1 MTYDRML
8 AIGVSTGLLTALGA
22 AATVQAAGA
31 KPDRPRVDFNRDI
44 RPILSDN
51 CFRCHGPDEKKR
63 KAGLRF
69 DTRQGAFADLDG
81 HRALVAGDLA
91 ASAVYQ
97 RITADDVDDRMPPP
111 ASGKSLTAE
120 QIALIRRWIEQGA
133 EWQEHWSFVA
143 PERPALP
150 TVKRADWPRNAID
163 YFILSRVEQAGLTPS
178 DQTDPRTLIRRVSF
192 DLTGL
197 PPTPAEIETFVN
209 DSSSSAYERLVDRL
223 LDSPHYGEHMARFWL
238 DAARYGDTH
247 GLHLD
252 NYREMWLYRDWV
264 INAFNANL
272 PYDAFTI
279 QQLAGDLLPDATL
292 DQQIATGFNR
302 CHVSTNEGGSIKEEV
317 YVRNVVDRVETTGT
331 IFLGLTVGC
340 AVCHDHKFDPIAQK
354 EFYQLFAFFNNL
366 DGNAMDGNT
375 KDPAP
380 VVRVL
385 SDRDRA
391 RRVVLRA
398 SIQGLEAEANG
409 PREALDA
416 AQAQWET
423 KLAEAVR
430 SRWHRLKP
438 QSVESAGGAR
448 LEVLDDE
455 SVLAAGDKPAKDTY
469 RVVARTDTTGIQ
481 AVRLEALTHSSLA
494 RGGTGRAGNGNF
506 VLTGFEAE
514 ARSITNP
521 KQRRQVRFVAAYT
534 DYAQKGFDVARAIDG
549 KSQTGWAVSGSP
561 AGQSRSAL
569 FVPAEPFGFEGGT
582 ELHVALHHESRRR
595 QHAIGRFRL
604 SVTDDP
610 EAVLAEK
617 PSKLGPWH
625 SLGPFIAS
633 NFDEAHETAFGPE
646 KTPGEIDLS
655 KKYVDDKLA
664 WITRAEWKDGV
675 VNNTLEGESAATY
688 LYRTIEAPTRRR
700 MTISLGSDDSLL
712 VWINGQQVFN
722 RKVTRGAAADQDT
735 ITIPLEA
742 GTNHLLMKV
751 CNSGGGYG
759 FYFKPTGENT
769 GRLSTEVAAALV
781 TNAEQRDD
789 AQRAALRAHYRREH
803 WPKWKEL
810 TDELDALRK
819 QDKEIVAK
827 APTTLV
833 FKERA
838 QPRDAFILRRGQYDI
853 RQEKVSRKTPAIL
866 PAMADDLPRNR
877 LGLARWLVDGLHPLT
892 ARVAVNRFWLQCF
905 GTGIV
910 KTAEDFGSRGE
921 PPSHPELLDSLA
933 TRFVADGWDVKKLMK
948 QIVMSAT
955 YRQSARMDPAL
966 LAKDPENR
974 LLARGPR
981 FRLDAEMLRDQAFA
995 IAGLL
1000 SPRVGG
1006 PSVKPPQPDGL
1017 WFAVGYSGSNTVRF
1031 KQDRGEKIFRRSV
1044 YTFWK
1049 RTAPPPTMRSFD
1061 APSREACR
1069 VRRERTNTPL
1079 QALVLMNEQQYVE
1092 AARHLARRVIHEGGS
1107 TAEQRVIFA
1116 FQRVTGRPPDPQEVA
1131 DIVAVLNDHRAHF
1144 ESDLEA
1150 AGKLI
1155 RVGESKPDTSIN
1167 AGELAAWT
1175 MVANLLLNLDEALT
1189 KG

>member
-1 MTYDRML
+1 MTKHRIV
-8 AIGVSTGLLTALGA
+8 AIGVFAGLFTAMG
-22 AATVQAAGA
+22 AATVRAADA
-31 KPDRPRVDFNRDI
+31 DRPRVDFNRDI
-44 RPILSDN
+44 RPIFSGN
-51 CFRCHGPDEKKR
+51 CFACHGPDGKTR

-69 DTRQGAFADLDG
+69 DTRQGAFADLGG
-81 HRALVAGDLA
+81 HHALVASDVA

-97 RITADDVDDRMPPP
+97 RITAEDAGDRMPPP
-111 ASGKSLTAE
+111 SSGKSLTAE
-120 QIALIRRWIEQGA
+120 QITLIRRWIEQGA

-143 PERPALP
+143 PKRPALP
-150 TVKRADWPRNAID
+150 AVKRTDWPRNAID

-178 DQTDPRTLIRRVSF
+178 TQADPRTLIRRVSF

-197 PPTPAEIETFVN
+197 PPTPAEIEALVN
-209 DSSSSAYERLVDRL
+209 DSSSSAYEKLVDRL

-292 DQQIATGFNR
+292 DDQIATGFNR

-340 AVCHDHKFDPIAQK
+340 AVCHDHKFDPISQQ

-366 DGNAMDGNT
+366 DGNAMDGNS

-380 VVRVL
+380 IVRVL
-385 SDRDRA
+385 SDRDRV
-391 RRVVLRA
+391 RRSTIQA
-398 SIQGLEAEANG
+398 SIRKLEAEVEG
-409 PREALDA
+409 PRPELDVAQAEWESKRAEALRS
-416 AQAQWET
+416 QWQSLE
-423 KLAEAVR
+423 
-430 SRWHRLKP
+430 P
-438 QSVESAGGAR
+438 QSVESVGGAT
-448 LEVLDDE
+448 LKVLDDK
-455 SVLAAGDKPAKDTY
+455 SVLAGGDKPAKDTY
-469 RVVARTDTTGIQ
+469 RIVARTDATGIQ

-494 RGGTGRAGNGNF
+494 KGGTGRARNGNF

-521 KQRRQVRFVAAYT
+521 KQTHQIRFVAAYA
-534 DYAQKGFDVARAIDG
+534 DYAQKGFDAARAIDG
-549 KSQTGWAVSGSP
+549 KSKTGWAISGGPS
-561 AGQSRSAL
+561 GQSRSVL

-582 ELHVALHHESRRR
+582 ELRIALRHESTSNR
-595 QHAIGRFRL
+595 HAIGRFRL
-604 SVTDDP
+604 ALTEDTTP
-610 EAVLAEK
+610 VLTEK
-617 PSKLGPWH
+617 PSRLGAWH
-625 SLGPFIAS
+625 SLGPFIAAD
-633 NFDEAHETAFGPE
+633 FDKAHETAFGPE
-646 KTPGEIDLS
+646 KTPDEIDLA
-655 KKYVDDKLA
+655 KKYADDKLA
-664 WITRAEWKDGV
+664 WIARAEWKDGV

-688 LYRTIEAPTRRR
+688 LYRTIDAPTRRR
-700 MTISLGSDDSLL
+700 MTISLGSDDSLR

-722 RKVTRGAAADQDT
+722 LKVTRAAAADQDT

-751 CNSGGGYG
+751 CNSGGAYG

-769 GRLSTEVAAALV
+769 GRLSTDVAAALV

-789 AQRAALRAHYRREH
+789 AQRTILRTHYRREH
-803 WPKWKEL
+803 WPKWKAL
-810 TDELDALRK
+810 SGELDGLRK

-838 QPRDAFILRRGQYDI
+838 EPRDAFILSRGQYDI
-853 RQEKVSRKTPAIL
+853 RQEKVSRQTPAML

-877 LGLARWLVDGLHPLT
+877 LGLARWLVDGSHPLT

-910 KTAEDFGSRGE
+910 KTAEDFGSQGE
-921 PPSHPELLDSLA
+921 PPSHPELLDHLA
-933 TRFVADGWDVKKLMK
+933 TQFVAGGWDIKKLMK
-948 QIVMSAT
+948 EIVMSAA
-955 YRQSARMDPAL
+955 YRQSARVTPAL

-1031 KQDRGEKIFRRSV
+1031 KQDRGENIFRRSV

-1092 AARHLARRVIHEGGS
+1092 AARHLAQRVIHTGGS
-1107 TAEQRVIFA
+1107 TTEDRVIFA
-1116 FQRVTGRPPDPQEVA
+1116 FRCVTGRPPDSQEVA

-1155 RVGESKPDTSIN
+1155 RVGESKPDTSIQ

-1175 MVANLLLNLDEALT
+1175 MVANLLLNLDETLT